1 MTTFP
6 VIAST
11 LSEKELGDFIK
22 KRYELTDDY
31 NCKLYRTGVNHTYF
45 ISKNETKLVLR
56 VYCYQW
62 RTKLEIEQEL
72 ELLNLLRENSF
83 SVSIPILDKKG
94 NFIQEINGIPE
105 AGASIYS
112 FF

>member
-31 NCKLYRTGVNHTYF
+31 NC
-45 ISKNETKLVLR
+45 
-56 VYCYQW
+56 
-62 RTKLEIEQEL
+62 EL
-72 ELLNLLRENSF
+72 
-83 SVSIPILDKKG
+83 
-94 NFIQEINGIPE
+94 
-105 AGASIYS
+105 
-112 FF
+112 